1 MTGFPRGEL
10 VHEDLITPQYSA
22 CLLSMVNRCAI
33 EETRMSHPFGP
44 TPVVL
49 QQWSTGPWGPQMDPR
64 AQPLVTQGDAIGT
77 AT

>member
-1 MTGFPRGEL
+1 
-10 VHEDLITPQYSA
+10 
-22 CLLSMVNRCAI
+22 MVNRFAI

-49 QQWSTGPWGPQMDPR
+49 QQWSTGPWGPQIDPR